1 MPGENNLEKI
11 KFRRN
16 RNVVTFSIN
25 MLIWTIE
32 VVCALLVGGKHLKKH
47 LFKHLN
53 HLLVASKPPSQT
65 SGQIPRWVLKYDDTI
80 PGLHIY

>member
-11 KFRRN
+11 KFRRK

-32 VVCALLVGGKHLKKH
+32 VVCALLVGDKP
-47 LFKHLN
+47 FIYLN
-53 HLLVASKPPSQT
+53 
-65 SGQIPRWVLKYDDTI
+65 I
-80 PGLHIY
+80 

>member
-32 VVCALLVGGKHLKKH
+32 VVCALLVGDRH
-47 LFKHLN
+47 FRNIHLN
-53 HLLVASKPPSQT
+53 
-65 SGQIPRWVLKYDDTI
+65 I
-80 PGLHIY
+80 

>member
-1 MPGENNLEKI
+1 MRRKKDQIQSVVCRRNSVVPGENNLEKI

-32 VVCALLVGGKHLKKH
+32 VVCALLVGDKP
-47 LFKHLN
+47 FIHLN
-53 HLLVASKPPSQT
+53 
-65 SGQIPRWVLKYDDTI
+65 I
-80 PGLHIY
+80 

>member
-32 VVCALLVGGKHLKKH
+32 VVCALLVGDRPFIYLK
-47 LFKHLN
+47 FK
-53 HLLVASKPPSQT
+53 PSF
-65 SGQIPRWVLKYDDTI
+65 SCF
-80 PGLHIY
+80 